1 VVELGLIFTSAV
13 GEFEAKELL
22 NDLGVDPTIYA
33 NKALERSTCK
43 NLR

>member
-22 NDLGVDPTIYA
+22 NVLGVDPTFYA
-33 NKALERSTCK
+33 KKALERSICK